1 MSVVLIVIID
11 GGRRLVTHCGVDIFR
26 IFFGIQVESACL
38 AVCSLLNTDVTD
50 SLMLEHVV
58 SPTILFFV
66 MDCC

>member
-1 MSVVLIVIID
+1 MSVVLMSVVN
-11 GGRRLVTHCGVDIFR
+11 GGRRLETHGRVVILR
-26 IFFGIQVESACL
+26 IILGIQIESVYL
-38 AVCSLLNTDVTD
+38 VVYSLLNTDVTD